1 VSQTQKVIATMSISL
16 DGVGAG
22 HNQTEERP
30 FGDIEPDVL
39 HRWMFDT
46 PEESRAEIDAI
57 VSAGA
62 YVMGRNMFGPV
73 RGEWAGD
80 WRGWWGPDPPYH
92 RPVFVL
98 THHPRESLEM
108 EGGTTFHF
116 VTGGIESALQRA
128 RDAAD
133 DMSVHISGGPTT
145 VNSYLAAGLVD
156 ELMLQIVPVVVG
168 HGLRLFDGV
177 GGIRLEQLSARPVS
191 LATHVR
197 YRVVGPRGAG

>member
-1 VSQTQKVIATMSISL
+1 MQSVIGTMSISL
-16 DGVGAG
+16 DGVAAG

-30 FGDIEPDVL
+30 FGDIEPEVL
-39 HRWMFDT
+39 HRWMFET
-46 PEESRAEIDAI
+46 PDESRAEIDAI

-73 RGEWAGD
+73 RGEWTGD

-98 THHPRESLEM
+98 THHPRDPLEM

-116 VTGGIESALQRA
+116 VTEGIEAALDRA
-128 RDAAD
+128 RAAAGER
-133 DMSVHISGGPTT
+133 SVHIAGGPST
-145 VNSYLAAGLVD
+145 VNEYLAAGLVD

-168 HGLRLFDGV
+168 SGLRLFDGV
-177 GGIRLEQLSARPVS
+177 GGIELEQISVRPVS
-191 LATHVR
+191 LATHIR
-197 YRVVGPRGAG
+197 YRVAHD